1 MTIRQQGGIFGR
13 NPTLNDVDVE
23 GTLTVAGS
31 PISPGGTM
39 AAQDANAVAIIG
51 GTINGTTVGAS
62 TASTGAFTTL
72 GATGTATLATVDINA
87 GNIDG
92 TAIGAA
98 AKSSGAFSTLSANNA
113 TTITNLASDYYGTSF
128 QINNTNPDFSG
139 AIIDIRATAGSINT
153 TNGKY
158 LRGYRDNGINETFY
172 IKASGQIYTEDNLV
186 IGTSGKG
193 IDFSA
198 TAGTGTS
205 ELFSDYEE
213 GVWTATPVFASGTPT
228 GAVAGSYTK
237 VGNIVSASVYMGL
250 GIGTGSG
257 NFSITGL
264 PFTCTQTSA
273 VAVRTAGVGATGTVL
288 QANVVSGGT
297 AIGFLLAPQSTSLAG
312 AIPTSSEINSPDSY
326 WQLSVTYKV

>member
-1 MTIRQQGGIFGR
+1 MTIKQQGGIFGR
-13 NPTLNDVDVE
+13 NPTFNDVDVE
-23 GTLTVAGS
+23 GALTVDGL
-31 PISPGGTM
+31 PVVGGTGTM
-39 AAQDANAVAIIG
+39 ASQDANAVAITG
-51 GTINGTTVGAS
+51 GAINGTTVGAAS
-62 TASTGAFTTL
+62 KSTGAFTTIVGDSATSGYLSTLQNTL
-72 GATGTATLATVDINA
+72 GSAA
-87 GNIDG
+87 GNG
-92 TAIGAA
+92 LYVQTRY
-98 AKSSGAFSTLSANNA
+98 NNA
-113 TTITNLASDYYGTSF
+113 TNIVAKFTTNSGTSDVLTL
-128 QINNTNPDFSG
+128 NGDRNMTLH
-139 AIIDIRATAGSINT
+139 AG
-153 TNGKY
+153 
-158 LRGYRDNGINETFY
+158 
-172 IKASGQIYTEDNLV
+172 NLV